1 MPFETPHDGSG
12 TVLSFNGTTY
22 TVTNVVVSATDP
34 TADEDKIS
42 VSHLGQTAGETAKT
56 LELPL
61 AGAASGETG
70 RSVTFDYIADAR
82 HAGRH
87 PRPGDD
93 QARAVS
99 LTEDRHGYLCVWRHG
114 YVERR
119 GVQRSLRVARDPR
132 RCVAI
137 GSRQYVDA

>member
-1 MPFETPHDGSG
+1 MPFETPHDGAG
-12 TVLSFNGTTY
+12 TVLTFNSVTY

-70 RSVTFDYIADAR
+70 RSVTFDYIGKTFKFDADAR

-114 YVERR
+114 YVGRR
-119 GVQRSLRVARDPR
+119 
-132 RCVAI
+132 
-137 GSRQYVDA
+137 